1 VKQILKVGSGIPRYI
16 VSVSLLSVFVGFAN
30 CQHQSESA
38 VRPRRTAS
46 SAGENIRVKKGEDL
60 QAAIE
65 AAQSGQT
72 LLLEAGAAYGPIV
85 LPSKPPFDGAYITI
99 QTEGFLSPVRDGERV
114 SPSQASTM
122 ARILS
127 TGGRPA
133 VGTAPRAHH
142 YRFVGIEFAPGA
154 DAPYVYNLIDLG
166 GSDYGSLEQ
175 FPHHLTF
182 DRCYVHSTGL
192 NKARRGFA
200 LNSGETSIINSH
212 VSGFAGESDETQAI
226 AGWNGPGPFNIV
238 NNFLEA
244 GGEVILFGGSD
255 PSITNLVP
263 SDIKIQRNYL
273 HRPPEWRGRALIK
286 GTFELKNAK
295 RVVIDGNVLE
305 SKIMTTAF
313 VLTVRNQ
320 NGRAPWSTLED
331 VTVTNNVVRGA
342 TSGFNILGTD
352 NEHSSQTAHGIR
364 ISNNLL
370 LNVVPDEQKNI
381 AYFLQI
387 NGGDLITIEHNT
399 VQQSGNIVTS
409 YGRPTTNFVFKDNIV
424 QYGLYGLVC
433 MGDGPPC
440 KDGGPF
446 CRCFPN
452 AVIKGNVIADSQNAL
467 KSDAS
472 ISSRYPP
479 GNSFVESFDKI
490 SFVDS
495 LRDNW
500 QLATNSKFRGRST
513 DGADPG
519 VNFSA
524 LIAAGAIS
532 ANK

>member
-1 VKQILKVGSGIPRYI
+1 
-16 VSVSLLSVFVGFAN
+16 
-30 CQHQSESA
+30 
-38 VRPRRTAS
+38 
-46 SAGENIRVKKGEDL
+46 
-60 QAAIE
+60 
-65 AAQSGQT
+65 
-72 LLLEAGAAYGPIV
+72 
-85 LPSKPPFDGAYITI
+85 
-99 QTEGFLSPVRDGERV
+99 
-114 SPSQASTM
+114 
-122 ARILS
+122 
-127 TGGRPA
+127 
-133 VGTAPRAHH
+133 
-142 YRFVGIEFAPGA
+142 
-154 DAPYVYNLIDLG
+154 
-166 GSDYGSLEQ
+166 
-175 FPHHLTF
+175 
-182 DRCYVHSTGL
+182 
-192 NKARRGFA
+192 
-200 LNSGETSIINSH
+200 

-320 NGRAPWSTLED
+320 NGRAPWSKLED